1 MKTKSKKPRKQRK
14 ALYTAPLHIRRKL
27 LSAHLSKELREKY
40 KRRSFPLRTGD
51 EVKILRGEF
60 KGRVGKVSR
69 VDLKKLKVYV
79 EGITRKRTIGTEVQ
93 VPIHPSNLMIVN
105 LNLSDKRRVAKLEGK
120 LKIQEKPKEV

>member
-69 VDLKKLKVYV
+69 VDLKKPKVYV